1 VERITDLRSALEM
14 LSKIPG
20 QLIETDVEADP
31 HAEISGVYRYVGAG
45 GTVMRPTQIDGP
57 AMVFNNVKGHPDA
70 RVAIGVLASRKRV
83 GYLLNEKPER
93 LGFKLME
100 AVSNP
105 IPPVVIP
112 QEKAKCQEI
121 VHLATD
127 PDFDIRKLVP
137 APTNTEEDAG
147 PYITMGMCY
156 ATDPETGEKDVT
168 IHRLCLQSKDT
179 ISMYFVPGGRHL
191 DIFRE
196 KYEKL
201 GKPMPIS
208 VSIGVDPAICIASC
222 FEAPTTPIGYDE
234 LACAGGL
241 RGEGVELTKCITIDE
256 LCIANSEYVLECELI
271 PGEYIREDINTNT
284 GKAMPEFP
292 GYIGA
297 ALPAVPVLKVKAVT
311 TRTNPIMQTVIGPSE
326 EHVSMAGIPTE
337 ASILLMEKRAL
348 NDFVQN
354 VYCQSFGGGKYSAV
368 IQVKKVAP
376 IDEGKQRQAALLAF
390 AAFRELKHVYLVDE
404 DVDLFDVNDVNWA
417 MTTRFQAD
425 VDMIPIPGVRLHP
438 LEPSSDPDYSPSCRH
453 HGIACKAIFDCTV
466 PYDMKVQDRFKR
478 CVFMDVDKE
487 KWAKELP
494 EF

>member
-1 VERITDLRSALEM
+1 MKKLTDLRSTIEM
-14 LSKIPG
+14 LAAVPG
-20 QLIETDVEADP
+20 QLIETDIEADP
-31 HAEISGVYRYVGAG
+31 HAEISGVYRHVGAG
-45 GTVMRPTQIDGP
+45 GTVMRPTKQNGP
-57 AMVFNNVKGHPDA
+57 AMLFNNVKGHPGA
-70 RVAIGVLASRKRV
+70 RVCTGILASRERV
-83 GYLLNEKPER
+83 GLILDEKPER

-105 IPPVVIP
+105 IPPVEIP
-112 QEKAKCQEI
+112 QEQALCQQEI
-121 VHLATD
+121 YLASE
-127 PDFDIRKLVP
+127 PGFDVRKIVP

-147 PYITMGMCY
+147 PYITMGLCY
-156 ATDPETGEKDVT
+156 ATDPETGEKDIT
-168 IHRLCLQSKDT
+168 IHRLCLQGSDI

-222 FEAPTTPIGYDE
+222 FESPTTPIGYNE
-234 LACAGGL
+234 LDCAGGL
-241 RGEGVELTKCITIDE
+241 RGEPVELTKCVTIEE

-297 ALPAVPVLKVKAVT
+297 ALPSVPVLKVKAVT
-311 TRTNPIMQTVIGPSE
+311 TRKDPIMQTVIGPSE
-326 EHVSMAGIPTE
+326 EHVSMAGLPTE

-354 VYCQSFGGGKYSAV
+354 VYCAPFGGGKYGAV

-376 IDEGKQRQAALLAF
+376 IDEGKQRQAGLIAF
-390 AAFRELKHVYLVDE
+390 AAFRELKHVFLVDE
-404 DVDLFDVNDVNWA
+404 DVDLFDVNDVIWA

-425 VDMIPIPGVRLHP
+425 VDMIPIPGVRMHP
-438 LEPSSDPDYSPSCRH
+438 LEPSSDPDYDPSCRH
-453 HGIACKAIFDCTV
+453 HGCACKAIFDCTV
-466 PYDMKVQDRFKR
+466 PFDMKDRFQR
-478 CVFMDVDKE
+478 CKFMDIDKE
-487 KWAKELP
+487 KWAEVL
-494 EF
+494 

>member
-1 VERITDLRSALEM
+1 MKKCTDLRSCIDM
-14 LSKIPG
+14 LREIPG
-20 QLIETDVEADP
+20 QLIETDIEADP

-45 GTVMRPTQIDGP
+45 GTVMRPTKQDGP
-57 AMVFNNVKGHPDA
+57 AMVFNNVKGHPGA
-70 RVAIGVLASRKRV
+70 RVCTGILASRKRV
-83 GYLLNEKPER
+83 GLILDEKPER

-100 AVSNP
+100 AVNNP
-105 IPPVVIP
+105 IPPVEIP
-112 QEKAKCQEI
+112 NEKAVCQQE
-121 VHLATD
+121 VYLASD
-127 PDFDIRKLVP
+127 PDFDVRKIVP

-147 PYITMGMCY
+147 PYITMGLCY
-156 ATDPETGEKDVT
+156 ATDPETGEKDIT
-168 IHRLCLQSKDT
+168 IHRLCLQGKDI

-208 VSIGVDPAICIASC
+208 ISIGVDPAICIASC
-222 FEAPTTPIGYDE
+222 FESPTTPIGYNE
-234 LACAGGL
+234 LDCAGGL
-241 RGEGVELTKCITIDE
+241 RGEPVELTKCLAIDE
-256 LCIANSEYVLECELI
+256 LCIANSEYVLECELM

-311 TRTNPIMQTVIGPSE
+311 TRHNPIMQTVIGPSE
-326 EHVSMAGIPTE
+326 EHVSMAGLPTE

-354 VYCQSFGGGKYSAV
+354 VYCAPFGGGKYGAV

-376 IDEGKQRQAALLAF
+376 IDEGKQRQAGLIAF
-390 AAFRELKHVYLVDE
+390 AAFRELKHVFLVDE
-404 DVDLFDVNDVNWA
+404 DVDLFDVNDVIWA

-425 VDMIPIPGVRLHP
+425 IDMIPIPGVRLHP
-438 LEPSSDPDYSPSCRH
+438 LEPSSDPEYSYTCRH
-453 HGIACKAIFDCTV
+453 HGCATKAIFDCTV
-466 PYDMKVQDRFKR
+466 PFEQKHRFKR
-478 CVFMDVDKE
+478 CVFMDIDKE
-487 KWAKELP
+487 KWADVL
-494 EF
+494 

>member
-1 VERITDLRSALEM
+1 MVKVKDLRTALER
-14 LSKIPG
+14 LAEIPG
-20 QLIETDVEADP
+20 QLVETDVEADP

-45 GTVMRPTQIDGP
+45 GTVMRPTREGP
-57 AMVFNNVKGHPDA
+57 AMIFNKVKGHPGD
-70 RVAIGVLASRKRV
+70 RVAIGVLASRRRV
-83 GYLLNEKPER
+83 GYLLDEAPER
-93 LGFKLME
+93 LGFRLME
-100 AVSNP
+100 AVSKP
-105 IPPVVIP
+105 IDPVEIP
-112 QEKAKCQEI
+112 QSEAKCQEI
-121 VHLATD
+121 VHLASD
-127 PDFDIRKLVP
+127 PDFDVRRLVP

-147 PYITMGMCY
+147 PYITMGLCY

-168 IHRLCLQSKDT
+168 IHRLCLQGKDI

-196 KYEKL
+196 KYAKM

-222 FEAPTTPIGYDE
+222 FESPTTPLGYNE

-241 RGEGVELTKCITIDE
+241 RGEPVELTRCKTIDE
-256 LCIANSEYVLECELI
+256 LCIANSEYVVECELI
-271 PGEYIREDINTNT
+271 PGEFIREDINTNT

-297 ALPAVPVLKVKAVT
+297 ALPEVPVLKVRAVT
-311 TRTNPIMQTVIGPSE
+311 TRKNPIMQTVIGPSE
-326 EHVSMAGIPTE
+326 EHVSMAGLPTE
-337 ASILLMEKRAL
+337 ASILLMERRAL

-354 VYCQSFGGGKYSAV
+354 VYCAPFGGGKYAAV
-368 IQVKKVAP
+368 IQVKKSAP

-390 AAFRELKHVYLVDE
+390 SAFRELKHVFLVDE
-404 DVDLFDVNDVNWA
+404 DVDLFDVNDVIWA

-438 LEPSSDPDYSPSCRH
+438 LEPSSDPAYSPSIRH

-466 PYDMKVQDRFKR
+466 PFEQKSRFKR
-478 CVFMDVDKE
+478 CVF
-487 KWAKELP
+487 KELDPAKWVP
-494 EF
+494 ELFQD

>member
-1 VERITDLRSALEM
+1 MTKVNDLRSALER
-14 LSKIPG
+14 LKEIPG
-20 QLIETDVEADP
+20 QLVETDVEADP
-31 HAEISGVYRYVGAG
+31 HAEMSGIYRYVGAG
-45 GTVMRPTQIDGP
+45 GTVSRPTRRDGP

-70 RVAIGVLASRKRV
+70 RVAIGLLASRKRV
-83 GYLLNEKPER
+83 AYLLDEKPER

-100 AVSNP
+100 AVDNP
-105 IPPVVIP
+105 IAPVVIP

-127 PDFDIRKLVP
+127 PDFDVRRLVP

-156 ATDPETGEKDVT
+156 ATDPETGEKDIT
-168 IHRLCLQSKDT
+168 IHRLCLQGKDI

-196 KYEKL
+196 KYEKM

-208 VSIGVDPAICIASC
+208 ISIGVDPAICIASC
-222 FEAPTTPIGYDE
+222 FESPTTPLGYNE
-234 LACAGGL
+234 LDCAGAL
-241 RGEGVELTKCITIDE
+241 RGEPVELTKCVTIDE
-256 LCIANSEYVLECELI
+256 LCIANAEYVVECELM

-311 TRTNPIMQTVIGPSE
+311 TRKDPIMQTVIGPSE
-326 EHVSMAGIPTE
+326 EHVNMAGLPTE

-348 NDFVQN
+348 NEFVQN
-354 VYCQSFGGGKYSAV
+354 VYCAPFGGGKYAAV
-368 IQVKKVAP
+368 IQVKKERP

-390 AAFRELKHVYLVDE
+390 SAFRELKHVFLVDE
-404 DVDLFDVNDVNWA
+404 DVDLFDVNDVIWA

-438 LEPSSDPDYSPSCRH
+438 LEPSSDPLYSPSIRN

-466 PYDMKVQDRFKR
+466 PFEQKDRFKR
-478 CVFMDVDKE
+478 CVF
-487 KWAKELP
+487 KELDPAKWVP
-494 EF
+494 ELFKD

>member
-1 VERITDLRSALEM
+1 MVKVKDLRSALER
-14 LSKIPG
+14 LAEIPG
-20 QLIETDVEADP
+20 QLVETDVEADP

-45 GTVMRPTQIDGP
+45 GTVMRPTRTDGP

-70 RVAIGVLASRKRV
+70 RVAIGLLASRRRV
-83 GYLLNEKPER
+83 GYLLDEKPER

-105 IPPVVIP
+105 IDPVEIP
-112 QEKAKCQEI
+112 QAQAKCQEI

-127 PDFDIRKLVP
+127 PDFDVRRLVP

-147 PYITMGMCY
+147 PYITMGLCY

-168 IHRLCLQSKDT
+168 IHRLCLQGKDI

-196 KYEKL
+196 KYAKL

-222 FEAPTTPIGYDE
+222 FESPTTPLGYNE

-241 RGEGVELTKCITIDE
+241 RGEPVELTRCKTIDE
-256 LCIANSEYVLECELI
+256 LCIANAEYVLECELM
-271 PGEYIREDINTNT
+271 PNEFIREDINTNT

-297 ALPAVPVLKVKAVT
+297 ALPEVPVLKVKAVT
-311 TRTNPIMQTVIGPSE
+311 TRKDPIMQTVIGPSE
-326 EHVSMAGIPTE
+326 EHVSMAGLPTE
-337 ASILLMEKRAL
+337 ASILLMERRAL

-354 VYCQSFGGGKYSAV
+354 VYCAPFGGGKYAAV

-390 AAFRELKHVYLVDE
+390 SAFRELKHVFLVDD
-404 DVDLFDVNDVNWA
+404 DVDLFDVNDVMWA

-425 VDMIPIPGVRLHP
+425 IDMIPIPGVRLHP
-438 LEPSSDPDYSPSCRH
+438 LEPSSDPVYSPSIRH

-466 PYDMKVQDRFKR
+466 PFEQKDRFKR
-478 CVFMDVDKE
+478 CVFKEVDPA
-487 KWAKELP
+487 KWVPEL
-494 EF
+494 F

>member
-1 VERITDLRSALEM
+1 MVKVRDLRTALQRLAE
-14 LSKIPG
+14 IPG
-20 QLIETDVEADP
+20 QLVETDVEADP

-45 GTVMRPTQIDGP
+45 GTVMRPTRTDGP
-57 AMVFNNVKGHPDA
+57 AMIFNNVKGHPDA
-70 RVAIGVLASRKRV
+70 RVAIGLLASRRRV
-83 GYLLNEKPER
+83 GYLLDEKPER
-93 LGFKLME
+93 LGFKLMD

-105 IPPVVIP
+105 IDPVEIS
-112 QEKAKCQEI
+112 QSEAKCQEI

-127 PDFDIRKLVP
+127 PDFDVRKLVP

-147 PYITMGMCY
+147 PYITMGLCY

-168 IHRLCLQSKDT
+168 IHRLCLQGKDI

-196 KYEKL
+196 KYAKL

-222 FEAPTTPIGYDE
+222 FESPTTPLGYNE

-241 RGEGVELTKCITIDE
+241 RGEPVELTRCKTIDE
-256 LCIANSEYVLECELI
+256 LCIANAEYVLECELM
-271 PGEYIREDINTNT
+271 PGEFIREDINTNT

-297 ALPAVPVLKVKAVT
+297 ALPEVPVLKVKAVT
-311 TRTNPIMQTVIGPSE
+311 TRKDPIMQTVIGPSE
-326 EHVSMAGIPTE
+326 EHVSMAGLPTE
-337 ASILLMEKRAL
+337 ASILLMERRAL

-354 VYCQSFGGGKYSAV
+354 VYCAPFGGGKYAAV

-390 AAFRELKHVYLVDE
+390 SAFRELKHVFLVDD
-404 DVDLFDVNDVNWA
+404 DVDLFDISDVMWA

-438 LEPSSDPDYSPSCRH
+438 LEPSSDPVYSPSIRH

-466 PYDMKVQDRFKR
+466 PFEQKDRFKR
-478 CVFMDVDKE
+478 CVF
-487 KWAKELP
+487 KELDPAKWVP
-494 EF
+494 ELF

>member
-1 VERITDLRSALEM
+1 MVKVKDLRTALER
-14 LSKIPG
+14 LAEIPG
-20 QLIETDVEADP
+20 QLVETNVEADP

-45 GTVMRPTQIDGP
+45 GTVMRPTREGP
-57 AMVFNNVKGHPDA
+57 AMIFNNVKGHPDA
-70 RVAIGVLASRKRV
+70 RVAIGLLASRRRV
-83 GYLLNEKPER
+83 GYLLDEAPER

-105 IPPVVIP
+105 IEPVEIP
-112 QEKAKCQEI
+112 QSEAKCQEI
-121 VHLATD
+121 VHLSTD
-127 PDFDIRKLVP
+127 PDFDVRKLVP

-147 PYITMGMCY
+147 PYITMGLCY

-168 IHRLCLQSKDT
+168 IHRLCLQGKDI

-196 KYEKL
+196 KYAKM

-222 FEAPTTPIGYDE
+222 FESPTTPLGYNE

-241 RGEGVELTKCITIDE
+241 RGEPVELTRCKTIDE
-256 LCIANSEYVLECELI
+256 LCIANAEYVVECELA
-271 PGEYIREDINTNT
+271 PGEFIREDINTNT

-297 ALPAVPVLKVKAVT
+297 ALPEVPVLKVKAVT
-311 TRTNPIMQTVIGPSE
+311 TRKSPIMQTVIGPSE
-326 EHVSMAGIPTE
+326 EHVSMAGLPTE
-337 ASILLMEKRAL
+337 ASILLMERRAL

-354 VYCQSFGGGKYSAV
+354 VYCAPFGGGKYAAV
-368 IQVKKVAP
+368 IQVKKSAP

-390 AAFRELKHVYLVDE
+390 SAFRELKHVFLVDE
-404 DVDLFDVNDVNWA
+404 DVDLFDVNDVIWA

-425 VDMIPIPGVRLHP
+425 VDLIPIPGVRLHP
-438 LEPSSDPDYSPSCRH
+438 LEPSSDPAYSPSIRH

-466 PYDMKVQDRFKR
+466 PFEQKDRFKR
-478 CVFMDVDKE
+478 CVFKDLDPA
-487 KWAKELP
+487 KWVPEL
-494 EF
+494 F

>member
-1 VERITDLRSALEM
+1 MVKVKDLRTALER
-14 LSKIPG
+14 LSEIPG
-20 QLIETDVEADP
+20 QLVETDVEANP

-45 GTVMRPTQIDGP
+45 GTVMRPTREGP
-57 AMVFNNVKGHPDA
+57 AMIFNNVKGHPDA
-70 RVAIGVLASRKRV
+70 RVAIGLLASRRRV
-83 GYLLNEKPER
+83 GYLLDEAPER

-105 IPPVVIP
+105 IDPVEIP
-112 QEKAKCQEI
+112 QSEAKCQEI

-127 PDFDIRKLVP
+127 PGFDVRKLVP

-147 PYITMGMCY
+147 PYITMGLCY

-168 IHRLCLQSKDT
+168 IHRLCLQGKDI

-196 KYEKL
+196 KYARL

-222 FEAPTTPIGYDE
+222 FESPTTPLGYNE

-241 RGEGVELTKCITIDE
+241 RGEPVELTRCKTIDE
-256 LCIANSEYVLECELI
+256 LCIANSEYVVECELV
-271 PGEYIREDINTNT
+271 PGEFIREDINTNT

-297 ALPAVPVLKVKAVT
+297 ALPEVPVLKVKAVT
-311 TRTNPIMQTVIGPSE
+311 TRRNPIMQTVIGPSE
-326 EHVSMAGIPTE
+326 EHVSMAGLPTE

-354 VYCQSFGGGKYSAV
+354 VYCAPFGGGKYAAV
-368 IQVKKVAP
+368 IQVKKSAP

-390 AAFRELKHVYLVDE
+390 SAFRELKHVFLVDE
-404 DVDLFDVNDVNWA
+404 DVDLFDVNDVIWA

-438 LEPSSDPDYSPSCRH
+438 LEPSSDPAYSPSIRH

-466 PYDMKVQDRFKR
+466 PFEQKDRFKR
-478 CVFMDVDKE
+478 CVFKEVDPA
-487 KWAKELP
+487 KWVPEL
-494 EF
+494 FKD